1 MDVTFLN
8 TLGKGGPSFK
18 TSFSV
23 KNQLQKR
30 QYELEVLVPIA
41 ENLERDSE
49 KFEKT
54 TKIVKQKK
62 KHPFLFKMKRAL
74 LCGYPQKEGFGRKA
88 EKNEEEDIDKA
99 FESFRRKTIATAAS
113 FASPIK

>member
-1 MDVTFLN
+1 MN

-18 TSFSV
+18 RSFSV

-30 QYELEVLVPIA
+30 QRELEVLVPIA

-74 LCGYPQKEGFGRKA
+74 LCGYPKEGFGRKA

-99 FESFRRKTIATAAS
+99 FESFRRKTIASAAS